1 MTNLFTMLNKLQ
13 KSELSFKLYHLC
25 ALIRM
30 PPYKINTMKI
40 FIKKKNNNNK
50 KKKDL
55 GLKNKFIAK

>member
-40 FIKKKNNNNK
+40 FI
-50 KKKDL
+50 
-55 GLKNKFIAK
+55 